1 MDILGQITDAV
12 FSGNAPKTEELTKEA
27 VTQGI
32 NPQVIIDN
40 GLIAGMNKIGVLFK
54 ESKVF
59 IPEVLISV
67 RAMNNGMK
75 VLKPLLVGGKSVPKG
90 KAVIGTV
97 KGDLHD
103 IGKNLVIMMLEGAG
117 FEVVD
122 IGVDK
127 APEIFV
133 EAVKEHSP
141 DILGMSAL
149 LTTTLPA
156 AKDTV
161 TALQDAG
168 LRDKVKV
175 MIGGAPVTQ
184 KIADEIGADGFAP
197 DASCAVDLAKQLIGV
212 N

>member
-1 MDILGQITDAV
+1 MEILNQIVDSV
-12 FSGNAPKTEELTKEA
+12 FSGDAPKTEELTREA
-27 VTQGI
+27 VAQGLD
-32 NPQVIIDN
+32 PQVIIDE

-54 ESKVF
+54 ENKVF

-67 RAMNNGMK
+67 RAMNYGMK
-75 VLKPLLVGGKSVPKG
+75 ILKPLLVDKKAVSKG
-90 KAVIGTV
+90 KVVMGTV

-122 IGVDK
+122 IGIDK

-133 EAVKEHSP
+133 EAAREHKP
-141 DILGMSAL
+141 DIIGMSAL

-156 AKDTV
+156 AKDTI

-168 LRDKVKV
+168 LRDKIKV
-175 MIGGAPVTQ
+175 MVGGAPVTQ
-184 KIADEIGADGFAP
+184 KFADEIGADGFAP
-197 DASCAVDLAKQLIGV
+197 DASRAVDLAKQLIGV

>member
-12 FSGNAPKTEELTKEA
+12 FSGSAPKTEELTKEA

-32 NPQVIIDN
+32 DPQVIIDN

-67 RAMNNGMK
+67 RAMNYGMK

-117 FEVVD
+117 FEVID

-197 DASCAVDLAKQLIGV
+197 DASRAVDLAKQLIGV